1 LILSAQPFRLGG
13 NAIMSVILKN
23 IVQVA
28 LMFGFVLLLR
38 VPSPE
43 ARQGVLLAAVP
54 AGFFGTVF
62 GARFGVASI
71 EASST
76 LIASTLFSIVTLS
89 LVIYLTA
96 GM

>member
-1 LILSAQPFRLGG
+1 
-13 NAIMSVILKN
+13 
-23 IVQVA
+23 
-28 LMFGFVLLLR
+28 
-38 VPSPE
+38 
-43 ARQGVLLAAVP
+43 VLLAAVP

>member
-1 LILSAQPFRLGG
+1 MRPAPARFAASLAGERILNDR
-13 NAIMSVILKN
+13 ILKN
-23 IVQVA
+23 RPA
-28 LMFGFVLLLR
+28 KKLR
-38 VPSPE
+38 VPAPA

-62 GARFGVASI
+62 GARFGVASV